1 MFAVDMDFFAGAPLP
16 SFLSEAA
23 WTEVE
28 LPCTD
33 MIPAPLNVKAVFIL
47 GS

>member
-28 LPCTD
+28 L
-33 MIPAPLNVKAVFIL
+33 ASLNLYGGMNRTWKFRYNL
-47 GS
+47 